1 MPLRAVA
8 GRASGMMPGLD
19 PGDMTRMSKPPP
31 APKADRQASRRRMAL
46 AVVLGLALAGCST
59 PGTAP
64 GAARERGFYPGQLF
78 KTDLNRVAEAH
89 QQQIFASLRRLA
101 DKLYKRNP
109 REWRKSDAAS
119 AEAAISRIFD
129 ERHRWRFASLGNRRD
144 LAALHVALH
153 PEYRGDRV
161 QALVVGLASMVQSAF
176 GDREGFYLLD
186 DLEPQHLY
194 NAARNVEIAVWKLAT
209 ARDGNGGLLLLSND
223 FGDPPNLSF
232 EREFGR
238 IIGLLDA
245 LSDVIEEETERTV
258 TRVVQNLTTAVFLPV
273 Y

>member
-1 MPLRAVA
+1 MLRDEGGGHANGTALTPEAVP
-8 GRASGMMPGLD
+8 SWGL
-19 PGDMTRMSKPPP
+19 PTRGI
-31 APKADRQASRRRMAL
+31 ALLICMAL
-46 AVVLGLALAGCST
+46 VGCSS

-64 GAARERGFYPGQLF
+64 SATRERGFDPRQLI
-78 KTDLNRVAEAH
+78 KTDLNRVAETH
-89 QQQIFASLRRLA
+89 QQHIFASLRRLA

-109 REWRKSDAAS
+109 REWRKSNAPS

-129 ERHRWRFASLGNRRD
+129 EQHRWRFESLGNRRD

-153 PEYRGDRV
+153 PAYRGDRV

-176 GDREGFYLLD
+176 GDREVFYLLD

-194 NAARNVEIAVWKLAT
+194 NAARNVEIAVWKLSY
-209 ARDGNGGLLLLSND
+209 ARDAHGDLLLLSNEL
-223 FGDPPNLSF
+223 GDSPNLSF

-238 IIGLLDA
+238 IIGLLDT

-258 TRVVQNLTTAVFLPV
+258 TRVVQNLATAVFLPV

>member
-1 MPLRAVA
+1 
-8 GRASGMMPGLD
+8 
-19 PGDMTRMSKPPP
+19 
-31 APKADRQASRRRMAL
+31 MAL
-46 AVVLGLALAGCST
+46 AAVLGLALAGCST

-78 KTDLNRVAEAH
+78 KTDLNRVAETH
-89 QQQIFASLRRLA
+89 QQHIFASLRRLT

-109 REWRKSDAAS
+109 REWRKSDAPS

-144 LAALHVALH
+144 LDALHVALH

-194 NAARNVEIAVWKLAT
+194 NAARNVEIAVWKLST
-209 ARDGNGGLLLLSND
+209 ARDGNGELLLLTNALGES
-223 FGDPPNLSF
+223 GELPNLSF